1 MYTTTNAISWIKI
14 KCHFFINLDKL
25 LYSFKKKKISG
36 CLNFVGSKV
45 HGTFEHILSHV
56 YIRLILQFVA
66 KAAKREAKV

>member
-25 LYSFKKKKISG
+25 LYSFKKKKSVVVSI
-36 CLNFVGSKV
+36 LLDLKV
-45 HGTFEHILSHV
+45 HGTFEHVLSHV